1 MSLSVSRVSANV
13 IELSLECQ
21 PAVIVGQIQP
31 QGTVYLALPL
41 SPSSPLPLLLL
52 PAHLTAIV
60 QFQLAAQFVV
70 DSATDGNYVNHV
82 TQTLAL
88 PYPTLITCETG

>member
-1 MSLSVSRVSANV
+1 MSLSVSRVRANV

-31 QGTVYLALPL
+31 QGAVYFPLFL
-41 SPSSPLPLLLL
+41 SPPPPPLPLLLL

-82 TQTLAL
+82 TET
-88 PYPTLITCETG
+88 PYPG